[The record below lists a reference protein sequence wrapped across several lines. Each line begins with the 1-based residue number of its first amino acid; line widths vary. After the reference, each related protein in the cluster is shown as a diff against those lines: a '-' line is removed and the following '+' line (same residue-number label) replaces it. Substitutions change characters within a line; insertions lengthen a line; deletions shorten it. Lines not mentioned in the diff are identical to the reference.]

1 MRGEDRTSGA
11 KERGRGRGARKLEG
25 GMVMRT
31 KLIAWLSLVLA
42 GCVGVNPEW
51 DDPVAA
57 TAWVPESRCDAGTGD
72 DGGED
77 DDDEDRSA
85 SGEDDAGS
93 DACGVVENEACGEGL
108 VACASAGGWFCADL
122 REHDEH
128 CGECFNDCFAY
139 GDASCVEGEC
149 YCWGGPWWK
158 LCGEG
163 CADTRMD
170 PTGCGV
176 ECVDC
181 RVEYGEDARCE
192 SGICKPG
199 KGGPA
204 SQG

>member
-1 MRGEDRTSGA
+1 MAMRSRMSPW
-11 KERGRGRGARKLEG
+11 L
-25 GMVMRT
+25 
-31 KLIAWLSLVLA
+31 AWLLMG

-51 DDPVAA
+51 DEPPSK
-57 TAWVPESRCDAGTGD
+57 WQPEARCEAETD
-72 DGGED
+72 DGGD
-77 DDDEDRSA
+77 DDDDAEERRAGDEDE
-85 SGEDDAGS
+85 G
-93 DACGVVENEACGEGL
+93 DACGVVESEACGEGL

-122 REHDEH
+122 LEHDEH
-128 CGECFNDCFAY
+128 CGECFNDCAAY

-163 CADTRMD
+163 CADTRVD

-181 RVEYGEDARCE
+181 RVEFGDHARCE

-199 KGGPA
+199 KGG
-204 SQG
+204 